1 MFQTCSYNIFLHKGA
16 DEKVNGSIQVEHLSK
31 TFKKGGIQAVK
42 DVSFHVDEGEF
53 FAFLGPNGAGKS
65 TTVQILTT
73 LMNATTGTA
82 HVAGCDVIRE
92 PEKVRRHI
100 GVALQETGVDP
111 DLTGRE
117 MLELQAWI
125 FGFGKKEGRE
135 RAMRLLEIVQ
145 LTEAA
150 DRRIGRYSGG
160 MRRRLDLA
168 LTLVHEPA
176 VLFLD
181 EPTTGLDPSNRMA
194 VWEEL
199 RRLNK
204 EKGTTIFLTTQYL
217 EEADSLA
224 DRISIINDG
233 EIVATGTPKELKA
246 RIGSDLIALTPAEG
260 EDSEQI
266 LLQLKA
272 GLNDADVIKKQ
283 EKILIYVEEGTRQ
296 LLEVARILDRENIQV
311 EDIQLSSPTLDD
323 IFLKITGEGKK
334 SDGE

>member
-1 MFQTCSYNIFLHKGA
+1 M
-16 DEKVNGSIQVEHLSK
+16 NGKIVVENLTK
-31 TFKKGGIQAVK
+31 TFKKGNVKAVK
-42 DVSFHVDEGEF
+42 DVSFNVDDGEF

-73 LMNATTGTA
+73 LINASSGKA
-82 HVAGCDVIRE
+82 EVAGHDVIRE
-92 PEKVRRHI
+92 PEKVRRYI

-117 MLELQAWI
+117 MLELQAYI
-125 FGFGKKEGRE
+125 FGFNKEDGKK
-135 RAMRLLEIVQ
+135 RAQQLLEIVQ

-150 DRRIGRYSGG
+150 GRRIGNYSGG

-168 LTLVHEPA
+168 LTLVNEPKI
-176 VLFLD
+176 LFLD
-181 EPTTGLDPSNRMA
+181 EPTTGLDPSNRIA
-194 VWEEL
+194 IWEEL

-204 EKGTTIFLTTQYL
+204 ENGTTIFLTTQYL

-246 RIGSDLIALTPAEG
+246 QIGNDLIALALKDQTQQDRAV
-260 EDSEQI
+260 Q
-266 LLQLKA
+266 LLQQQMQ
-272 GLNDADVIKKQ
+272 DMDVIRKD
-283 EKILIYVEEGTRQ
+283 EKILVYVEEGTKE
-296 LLEVARILDRENIQV
+296 LLEVVRIFDQEQIGI

-323 IFLKITGEGKK
+323 IFLKITSEQKEEVKSHGE
-334 SDGE
+334 